1 MTWNVF
7 KAYPLWLH
15 NPLLKMCAKSR
26 IHRPGTKLGVS
37 PCDLS
42 YGIRNLRNEIFNF
55 AIGLTISVGCLTLL
69 LRMHCWQ
76 PQQNPEYLSTRVKRQ
91 VPRLFKNRPPETQ
104 NNGSVG
110 TSNPTN
116 AFPAVTVEGNDVS
129 ASTATTTFLTD
140 ADIVTAAINHQTRLD
155 SKNYTTSS
163 DNYKQDIIDFMAK
176 PVIVLSGDLQAGDTV
191 STFASTFQPRA
202 ALASNSMYTN
212 KLAGYLGF
220 RAKQII
226 RIVVNANPFQ
236 QGRYMLYV
244 VHIGGS
250 ATTNSLA
257 AANAVSNTLVQR
269 SVLPH
274 VEIDIACDS
283 EALIEVPYL
292 SQYNYYPLAALTAG
306 ADTGCVFKLGLAP
319 YVPLSSGTGST
330 KAGFTIWSHFEDVE
344 LIGPAVPQSGR
355 LASKA
360 VSKSESEKERAAVMP
375 ILSSTLIRISKAATA
390 FHDVPLLS
398 DYTNTVSWASD
409 ILAKAASAFGW
420 SKPNQ
425 IAPATRVTR
434 MNMPYATT
442 VDGIDQSQPVSLLQK
457 AAVGPAQ
464 GFSGTDIDELD
475 ISYLVSIPGYRST
488 TSWLSSSLSGALL
501 INAFVSPVANPATR
515 LANTLTYADY
525 TPLQF
530 CCRFFETWRGSLVY
544 KFKLVKTQYHSGRLL
559 VAFTPY
565 STILGSSP
573 TASMIQTDYVHREI
587 IDIRDCNEFSF
598 VIPYMSTTPYS
609 STDTTFNTCTTGR
622 LLVYVLDP
630 IVAPDTVNG
639 TVSIILEQC
648 AGPDFELAVPAF
660 PQLTPGYN
668 LTPQMGGSFEGKQNV
683 CAIGDPFIG
692 ATSGPR
698 GDDGINSINCIGEKI
713 GSFRQL
719 LKVSNPVVTQLA
731 ALSPVQQYFGVL
743 PYATASVWNAV
754 TPTFSS
760 HSADIYSILS
770 SCYTFAR
777 GGMRAKFVM
786 ACTTALENVSQ
797 VNLITFPVG
806 FSTTMAQYQTTDIL
820 GSTGKA
826 AGLPTAF
833 EIRSNPVVEVQVPQY
848 HRYRVRVTADH
859 LTNSTNLLYSIND
872 AGTVNPTFLRL
883 KMNSATDVSS
893 IVYYRSMSDD
903 GNFGA
908 FRAIPPMLTSATSA
922 GNFS

>member
-1 MTWNVF
+1 
-7 KAYPLWLH
+7 
-15 NPLLKMCAKSR
+15 
-26 IHRPGTKLGVS
+26 
-37 PCDLS
+37 
-42 YGIRNLRNEIFNF
+42 
-55 AIGLTISVGCLTLL
+55 
-69 LRMHCWQ
+69 
-76 PQQNPEYLSTRVKRQ
+76 
-91 VPRLFKNRPPETQ
+91 
-104 NNGSVG
+104 
-110 TSNPTN
+110 
-116 AFPAVTVEGNDVS
+116 
-129 ASTATTTFLTD
+129 
-140 ADIVTAAINHQTRLD
+140 
-155 SKNYTTSS
+155 
-163 DNYKQDIIDFMAK
+163 MAK
-176 PVIVLSGDLQAGDTV
+176 PVIILSGDLQAGDTV
-191 STFASTFQPRA
+191 STFASTFQPRN
-202 ALASNSMYTN
+202 ALASNPLYTN

-220 RAKQII
+220 RAKQVI
-226 RIVVNANPFQ
+226 RMVVNANPFQ

-244 VHIGGS
+244 VHLGGS
-250 ATTNSLA
+250 ASVASLS

-283 EALIEVPYL
+283 EAVIEIPYL
-292 SQYNYYPLAALTAG
+292 SQYNYFPLAALTA
-306 ADTGCVFKLGLAP
+306 AVDTGCVFKLGLAP

-355 LASKA
+355 LTSKSI
-360 VSKSESEKERAAVMP
+360 SKSESEKERASVMP
-375 ILSSTLIRISKAATA
+375 VLSSTLIRISKAATA

-398 DYTNTVSWASD
+398 DYTNSVSWASD
-409 ILAKAASAFGW
+409 IMAKAASAFGW

-457 AAVGPAQ
+457 AAVGPAP

-475 ISYLVSIPGYRST
+475 FNFLTSIPGYRST

-515 LANTLTYADY
+515 LANGLTYADY

-559 VAFTPY
+559 VAFTPH
-565 STILGSSP
+565 STAISAAP

-648 AGPDFELAVPAF
+648 AGPDFELAIPAF
-660 PQLTPGYN
+660 PQMTPGYN
-668 LTPQMGGSFEGKQNV
+668 LTPQMGGVFEGKQNV
-683 CAIGDPFIG
+683 CSIGDPFIG
-692 ATSGPR
+692 ATTGPQ
-698 GDDGINSINCIGEKI
+698 GDEGVNSINCIGEKI

-719 LKVSNPVVTQLA
+719 LKVANPVVTQLA
-731 ALSPVQQYFGVL
+731 APSAVLQYYNIV
-743 PYATASVWNAV
+743 PYATGSVWNAV
-754 TPTFSS
+754 TPTFST

-777 GGMRAKFVM
+777 GGMRVKLV
-786 ACTTALENVSQ
+786 TAFTGSLENVIQASMYYYQ
-797 VNLITFPVG
+797 PGLLA
-806 FSTTMAQYQTTDIL
+806 TMAGY
-820 GSTGKA
+820 GSTDLHGTTGQA

-833 EIRSNPVVEVQVPQY
+833 EIRSNPVIEMQIPQY

-859 LTNSTNLLYSIND
+859 ISNTANLVYTVNET
-872 AGTVNPTFLRL
+872 GTVNPTVLRL
-883 KMNSATDVSS
+883 KTNSATDVTS
-893 IVYYRSMSDD
+893 IVYYRSLSDD
-903 GNFGA
+903 GNFGT
-908 FRAIPPMLTSATSA
+908 FRAIPPMLTSTTSA
-922 GNFS
+922 GVFS